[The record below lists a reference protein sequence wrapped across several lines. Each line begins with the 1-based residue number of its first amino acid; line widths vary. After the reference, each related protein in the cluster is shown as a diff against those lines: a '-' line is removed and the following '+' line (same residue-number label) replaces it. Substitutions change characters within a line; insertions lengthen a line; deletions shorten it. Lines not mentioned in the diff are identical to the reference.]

1 MKKNILNIILFAIP
15 LMATDS
21 NPLAYTSSPM
31 INTKMVDKSEFVRNI
46 EDIKIDKQY
55 GKINH
60 CILTSSEQGQ
70 KNKEKNMFLICTTDK
85 QKTLILLI
93 QDAIRQSKDTV
104 ILASQ
109 YIDVVEVDLGKQLK
123 TFSKNPIK
131 KDKNEDFFNI
141 Y

>member
-1 MKKNILNIILFAIP
+1 MKKVILSTLFAIP
-15 LMATDS
+15 LMSTDS
-21 NPLAYTSSPM
+21 NLLAYTSSPM
-31 INTKMVDKSEFVRNI
+31 INTKMVDESEFVRNI

-55 GKINH
+55 GRINH

-70 KNKEKNMFLICTTDK
+70 KNKENMFLICTTDK

-93 QDAIRQSKDTV
+93 QDATRQSKDTV

-123 TFSKNPIK
+123 TFTKNPVK